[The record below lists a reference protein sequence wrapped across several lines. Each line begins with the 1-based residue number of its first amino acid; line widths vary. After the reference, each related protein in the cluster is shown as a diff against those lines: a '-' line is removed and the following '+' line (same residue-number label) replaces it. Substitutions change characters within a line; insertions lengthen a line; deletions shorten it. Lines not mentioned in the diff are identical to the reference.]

1 MKKPGILGG
10 TFDPIHLAHER
21 IGHAAQEMLGL
32 DEVMVIPTGNSYFKT
47 LHGNVTS
54 AKHRLEM
61 VRLSIQNDPL
71 FTCSDIEIRRQG
83 YTFTADTL
91 LELTRAY
98 PDVKW
103 YFILGA
109 DSLAGMKTWFAPE
122 VICRHAELILATRED
137 QCDQA
142 QLQADMQYM
151 KDRYSAV
158 IHVLPLSDLPVS
170 SSQIRQEIYDGMLPH
185 PMLEPAVN
193 RYIAEHGLYGKQKSE
208 EEIISS
214 LKKRIKPSRFQHTLG
229 VIETAEA
236 LASAWHYPHPEKARL
251 AALLHDC
258 AKSESDALGHAPLGA
273 VIAREEYG
281 IRDAEI
287 LDAIRWHTTGRA
299 EMSVLEKIIFIA
311 DYIEPGRDRA
321 PHLDMLRKLAFSDP
335 DKTIYC
341 ILEDTLSY
349 LRNSG
354 TCIDAASIETYN
366 YYKNLVNGRKE

>member
-1 MKKPGILGG
+1 MKKTGILGG

-91 LELTRAY
+91 LELSRAC

-170 SSQIRQEIYDGMLPH
+170 SSQIRQEIYDGKLPH

-208 EEIISS
+208 AEIIAS

-258 AKSESDALGHAPLGA
+258 AKSEADALGHAPLGA

-287 LDAIRWHTTGRA
+287 LGAIRWHTTGRA

>member
-1 MKKPGILGG
+1 MKKTGILGG

-91 LELTRAY
+91 LELSRAC

-158 IHVLPLSDLPVS
+158 IHVLPLPDMPVS

-185 PMLEPAVN
+185 PMLEPAVS

-208 EEIISS
+208 AEIIAS

-258 AKSESDALGHAPLGA
+258 AKSEADALGHAPLGA

-287 LDAIRWHTTGRA
+287 LGAIRWHTTGRA

-321 PHLDMLRKLAFSDP
+321 PHLDMLRKLAFFDP

>member
-1 MKKPGILGG
+1 
-10 TFDPIHLAHER
+10 
-21 IGHAAQEMLGL
+21 
-32 DEVMVIPTGNSYFKT
+32 
-47 LHGNVTS
+47 
-54 AKHRLEM
+54 
-61 VRLSIQNDPL
+61 
-71 FTCSDIEIRRQG
+71 
-83 YTFTADTL
+83 
-91 LELTRAY
+91 
-98 PDVKW
+98 
-103 YFILGA
+103 
-109 DSLAGMKTWFAPE
+109 
-122 VICRHAELILATRED
+122 
-137 QCDQA
+137 
-142 QLQADMQYM
+142 M

-170 SSQIRQEIYDGMLPH
+170 SSQIRQEIYDGKLPH

-208 EEIISS
+208 AEIIAS

-258 AKSESDALGHAPLGA
+258 AKSEADALGHAPLGA

-287 LDAIRWHTTGRA
+287 LGAIRWHTTGRA

>member
-1 MKKPGILGG
+1 MKKTGILGG

-32 DEVMVIPTGNSYFKT
+32 DEVMVIPTGNSYFKP
-47 LHGNVTS
+47 LNGNVTS

-83 YTFTADTL
+83 YTFTSDTL

-137 QCDQA
+137 QCDHA
-142 QLQADMQYM
+142 QLQADIQYM

-158 IHVLPLSDLPVS
+158 IHVLPLPDMPVS

-208 EEIISS
+208 AEIIAS

-258 AKSESDALGHAPLGA
+258 AKSEADALGHAPLGA

-287 LDAIRWHTTGRA
+287 LGAIRWHTTGRA

-354 TCIDAASIETYN
+354 ACIDAASVETYN
-366 YYKNLVNGRKE
+366 YYKIHTDSRKG

>member
-1 MKKPGILGG
+1 MKKTGILGG

-170 SSQIRQEIYDGMLPH
+170 SSQIRQEIYDGKLPH

-208 EEIISS
+208 AEIIAS

-258 AKSESDALGHAPLGA
+258 AKSEADALGHAPLGA

-287 LDAIRWHTTGRA
+287 LGAIRWHTTGRA